1 MSVPGIGGYK
11 PRLQPSIGSL
21 GAGRGPVWESGDSHC
36 VQGKTSK
43 EGGDKQEPGE
53 GKCWLSVRK
62 VGHQ

>member
-1 MSVPGIGGYK
+1 MSVPGIG
-11 PRLQPSIGSL
+11 SL
-21 GAGRGPVWESGDSHC
+21 GVGRGPVWESGDSHC